1 MRKFLMW
8 IVWNIPLGKLAP
20 LVFGLAIGSKPER
33 INNENKVDNS
43 N

>member
-20 LVFGLAIGSKPER
+20 WVFGLAIGSKPER
-33 INNENKVDNS
+33 INNENKAN
-43 N
+43 NFN

>member
-20 LVFGLAIGSKPER
+20 FVFELAIGSKPER
-33 INNENKVDNS
+33 INNENKINNS

>member
-20 LVFGLAIGSKPER
+20 LVFGLAIGSTPER
-33 INNENKVDNS
+33 INNESKINNF

>member
-20 LVFGLAIGSKPER
+20 WVFGLAIDSKPER
-33 INNENKVDNS
+33 INNENKAN
-43 N
+43 NFN

>member
-20 LVFGLAIGSKPER
+20 WVFVLAIGSKSER
-33 INNENKVDNS
+33 INNENKINNS

>member
-20 LVFGLAIGSKPER
+20 LVFRLVIGSKPER
-33 INNENKVDNS
+33 INNENKIN
-43 N
+43 NFN